1 PHQALASTVLAG
13 VGRTLLLLTALLLA
27 FLPVG
32 SSPSELLQGFAQ
44 LGESSKTL
52 GNLNIVPQDIL
63 DALLLFV
70 GRLFALR
77 IVKRWLSERLLP
89 ETNMDAG
96 MRASLVTLV

>member
-1 PHQALASTVLAG
+1 ANALGLSPRHQAQASTVLAG

-63 DALLLFV
+63 VALLLFV
-70 GRLFALR
+70 G
-77 IVKRWLSERLLP
+77 
-89 ETNMDAG
+89 
-96 MRASLVTLV
+96 